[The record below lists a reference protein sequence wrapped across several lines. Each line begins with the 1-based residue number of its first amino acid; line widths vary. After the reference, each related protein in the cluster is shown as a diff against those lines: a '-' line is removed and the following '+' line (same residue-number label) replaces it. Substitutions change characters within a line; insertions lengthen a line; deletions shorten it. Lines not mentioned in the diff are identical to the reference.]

1 MTREEDKAIRKA
13 RNRKEYEARK
23 ERKKAW
29 FREYYAENREYIN
42 MKHKIW
48 RDRKRQEAFDQGK
61 TPPPKSTDALEAELP
76 YALRTNIPR
85 LRQEYL
91 SIHITERPQ
100 YEIFL
105 KYKTAQYY
113 KEYGKTKN

>member
-1 MTREEDKAIRKA
+1 MTREEDAAVRKE
-13 RNRKEYEARK
+13 RNRKDYEARK

-29 FREYYAENREYIN
+29 CREYYAEHREYIN
-42 MKHKIW
+42 IKHKMW
-48 RDRKRQEAFDQGK
+48 RDRKRQEAFDKGK
-61 TPPPKSTDALEAELP
+61 TPLPKSTDALEAELP
-76 YALRTNIPR
+76 YALRVNIQR

-105 KYKTAQYY
+105 KYKTAQYL
-113 KEYGKTKN
+113 KEYGTKN